1 MLAGVRGWG
10 RPTGTAGVKPCDA
23 IRMPGNRVSRRK
35 VLLGAAA
42 VGGFLAVDL
51 GSLAWARG
59 WVGSERL
66 TPAAF
71 LAALRGKNTP
81 PGFRSNHAKGVVVS
95 GFFDGT
101 GAAGEISSATVL
113 RRGRTPVEGR
123 FSLGGSD
130 PTAADTADNV
140 RGLGLAFGFP
150 GTEQW
155 RTAMINL
162 PVFPVNSPQGFF
174 DRLAASAVVP
184 ETGKPDPAT
193 MARFQADHP
202 ETVAATAVLKATPP
216 TSGFADSTFH
226 GLNAFFF
233 VADGGIR
240 TPVRWTLN
248 PVGARPTAAARS
260 GPNALFDTLIGQLR
274 TTPLQWK
281 LLVTVGR
288 PEDPT
293 NDASVPWPSDR
304 QVIDAGTVTLTSAQ
318 TERPGNARDVN
329 FDPLVLPDGIE
340 PSDDPLLSARSA
352 VYSASFRLRE
362 SQPVTPPA
370 VNVDEV
376 AL

>member
-1 MLAGVRGWG
+1 
-10 RPTGTAGVKPCDA
+10 
-23 IRMPGNRVSRRK
+23 MPGNRISRRS

-51 GSLAWARG
+51 GSLALARG
-59 WVGSERL
+59 WVGGDRL
-66 TPAAF
+66 TPATF
-71 LAALRGKNTP
+71 LAALRGNHPT
-81 PGFRSNHAKGVVVS
+81 PGFRSNHAKGVVVT
-95 GFFDGT
+95 GYFDAT
-101 GAAGEISSATVL
+101 GAASEISTATVL
-113 RRGRTPVEGR
+113 RRGRIPVEGR
-123 FSLGGSD
+123 FSLGGSN

-150 GTEQW
+150 GAEQW

-162 PVFPVNSPQGFF
+162 PVFPVNSPQGFY
-174 DRLAASAVVP
+174 DRIFASAVVP
-184 ETGKPDPAT
+184 GTGKPDPAA
-193 MARFQADHP
+193 MMRFQAAHP
-202 ETVAATAVLKATPP
+202 ETVAAAAVLKATPP
-216 TSGFADSTFH
+216 TSGFADSPFH
-226 GLNAFFF
+226 GLNAFYF
-233 VADGGIR
+233 VADGGAR
-240 TPVRWTLN
+240 TPVRWTLK
-248 PVGARPTAAARS
+248 PIGTRPAAAVRT
-260 GPNALFDTLIGQLR
+260 GPNALFDALIGQLR
-274 TTPLQWK
+274 TKPLQWQ

-304 QVIDAGTVTLTSAQ
+304 QVIDAGTITLTSVQ

-340 PSDDPLLSARSA
+340 PSDDPLLGARSA

-362 SQPVTPPA
+362 SQPVNSPA